1 MVYHET
7 QKFQYCAIH
16 AVNALLGYAAFTVQD
31 FEQVAK
37 QLGKETG
44 YVGQPYRSL
53 LGLGD
58 YDVNVIGRILQC
70 KGLEIEWQDKRVTPQ
85 LERFHEPHIVGLLIN
100 VYIRRWW
107 RFWGSSRHW
116 STIKLIQ
123 DKYYWLDS
131 FNQSPIVWT
140 EPCCVEHYLQ
150 QLLLQDGELLWIKQI
165 EQDRSLHSC
174 NRWV

>member
-37 QLGKETG
+37 QLGKEMG
-44 YVGQPYRSL
+44 NFGQQQYRSPW
-53 LGLGD
+53 GL
-58 YDVNVIGRILQC
+58 
-70 KGLEIEWQDKRVTPQ
+70 GLEIEWQDKRVTLQ
-85 LERFHEPHIVGLLIN
+85 LERFRDPNMIGLLIN

-116 STIKLIQ
+116 CTIKLIE
-123 DKYYWLDS
+123 DKYYLLDS
-131 FNQSPIVWT
+131 FNQSPIVW
-140 EPCCVEHYLQ
+140 
-150 QLLLQDGELLWIKQI
+150 K
-165 EQDRSLHSC
+165 EQYC
-174 NRWV
+174 G